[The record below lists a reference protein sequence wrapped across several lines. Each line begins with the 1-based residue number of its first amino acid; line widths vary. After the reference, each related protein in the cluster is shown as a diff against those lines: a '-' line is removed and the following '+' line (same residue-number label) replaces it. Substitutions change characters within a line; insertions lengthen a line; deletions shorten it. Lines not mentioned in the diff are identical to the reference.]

1 MKPIKASLTTS
12 APICTVFE
20 FHKIY
25 DKVEELYKIHSQFLS
40 HMEERIANWN
50 LKQII
55 GDLFTVLVR
64 LTGSFVNSA
73 TFGPKLAPKC

>member
-12 APICTVFE
+12 SPICTVFE
-20 FHKIY
+20 FHRIY

-40 HMEERIANWN
+40 DIEARIANWS

-64 LTGSFVNSA
+64 QT
-73 TFGPKLAPKC
+73 